1 MNVVVA
7 YEEES
12 EASTSNIMTDD
23 SITNASPTY
32 YPWTGEKP
40 PVKGR
45 VFHCPVCNK
54 ETRVDFVFGGSDTA
68 YYDSRSVFPPD
79 AGQISRYGAQQ
90 AAEEYL
96 TDEALCDSCFRTA
109 DPTQSE
115 RRRTILAVI
124 DADRSI
130 TRNDEACHKPLKDL
144 HDAMLP
150 VFLKTFDFSVLQE
163 LDPEAFSKSI
173 GDPRFLNPNSRNS
186 MIQKYVSSGGG
197 TGIAGIFI
205 ARVCGEGERIFSDR
219 AKANAP
225 HIAAIAKNLP
235 SASECGYAPWNI
247 RRAISLNDY
256 GGLVE
261 TQPRIPAPNT
271 PDVDVWMRGALN
283 VSHFTRLVT
292 EWEDF
297 ENRPENNDGFSQDNC
312 AMAFVAKAVLDYPRF
327 ERALRKTMMGQPPEA
342 FAQKQAGN

>member
-7 YEEES
+7 FEKDREDLTLKTMTNES
-12 EASTSNIMTDD
+12 AN
-23 SITNASPTY
+23 NATY
-32 YPWTGEKP
+32 YPWSGEKP

-45 VFHCPVCNK
+45 IFHCRACNM
-54 ETRVDFVFGGSDTA
+54 ETRVEFVFGGPDRV

-79 AGQISRYGAQQ
+79 TDQIAGYGAQQ
-90 AAEEYL
+90 AAEEHL
-96 TDEALCDSCFRTA
+96 TDEAICDSCFRRA
-109 DPTQSE
+109 DPAQSE
-115 RRRTILAVI
+115 RRQAILGVI
-124 DADRSI
+124 DSERAI
-130 TRNDEACHKPLKDL
+130 TRNDEACHKPLKEL
-144 HDAMLP
+144 HDAMLS
-150 VFLKTFDFSVLQE
+150 VFLRTFDFSVLQE

-197 TGIAGIFI
+197 TGIDGIFI

-292 EWEDF
+292 EWEQS
-297 ENRPENNDGFSQDNC
+297 ENRSETEDGLSQDHS
-312 AMAFVAKAVLDYPRF
+312 ALTFVAKTVLDCPRF
-327 ERALRKTMMGQPPEA
+327 ERALRKTMMGLPREA
-342 FAQKQAGN
+342 FAPKPAVR

>member
-1 MNVVVA
+1 MN
-7 YEEES
+7 
-12 EASTSNIMTDD
+12 
-23 SITNASPTY
+23 SITNATY

-45 VFHCPVCNK
+45 AFHCPACK
-54 ETRVDFVFGGSDTA
+54 METRVEFVFGGADTD
-68 YYDSRSVFPPD
+68 YCDPRSVFPTGAD
-79 AGQISRYGAQQ
+79 QIARYGAQQ

-96 TDEALCDSCFRTA
+96 TDEAFCDSCFRMA
-109 DPTQSE
+109 GPAE
-115 RRRTILAVI
+115 LGHRRAILEIV
-124 DADRSI
+124 DADRAI
-130 TRNDEACHKPLKDL
+130 TQSDDACHKPLKDL

-150 VFLKTFDFSVLQE
+150 VFLKTFDFSVMQE
-163 LDPEAFSKSI
+163 LDPDAFSKSI
-173 GDPRFLNPNSRNS
+173 GDPKFLNPNSRNS

-219 AKANAP
+219 SKANAP

-271 PDVDVWMRGALN
+271 PDSDVWMRGALN
-283 VSHFTRLVT
+283 PGHFTRLLT
-292 EWEDF
+292 EWEQS
-297 ENRPENNDGFSQDNC
+297 ENRPEIEDGLSQDSC
-312 AMAFVAKAVLDYPRF
+312 AIAFVAKSVLNYPRF
-327 ERALRKTMMGQPPEA
+327 ERALRKLMMSLPPEA
-342 FAQKQAGN
+342 FAPKPQGS